1 MAGYSQNSVFKALV
15 GASNWV
21 FCAPSICLGGG
32 RTTVTLQL
40 KKSSLLL
47 LKKILRSLVVFEFGL
62 TFSESIQFAQIVIL
76 FHFLKST
83 GCYHL
88 VCTCMNE
95 CIYVSFFQR
104 NWLFKLFLLFL
115 FSILN
120 FKELNFFNLLSL
132 FAF

>member
-1 MAGYSQNSVFKALV
+1 MPRRGLHY
-15 GASNWV
+15 GD
-21 FCAPSICLGGG
+21 I
-32 RTTVTLQL
+32 TTEN
-40 KKSSLLL
+40 SSLLL
-47 LKKILRSLVVFEFGL
+47 LKKILRSLGVFEFGL
-62 TFSESIQFAQIVIL
+62 KFSESIQFAQIVIL

-83 GCYHL
+83 GCNHL

-120 FKELNFFNLLSL
+120 FKELDFFNLLSL